1 MASTARR
8 PLPRSYA
15 HVPRTILWLIPGGEI
30 RVGGRVVAV
39 DPFYL
44 SKWPVTN
51 EQFEAFDPGYQRSPL
66 SAGDRDLAAGVSWR
80 QADAYCLWYA
90 EVSRKP
96 MRLPTEV
103 EWRYACRGGSAADE
117 VPPWNATPES
127 IDRRCWHAGNSDG
140 VVQPPER
147 RGANGFGLHGML
159 GSVWEW
165 VASGADGDERRRTL
179 CGGSFRT
186 EACELHYGLRKREAA
201 DFRADDTGFRVARS
215 FRVRG

>member
-201 DFRADDTGFRVARS
+201 DFAADDTGFRVARS